1 MKRLFDF
8 FVAIFAFMTFVVP
21 IGGLVALLVKFTTKG
36 HLIYWSDRAGRHNKI
51 FKMHKFR
58 TMRLGSGSRITAE
71 NDPRIFTWGRMLR
84 STKIDELPQLLD
96 ILLGHMSIIGPRPE
110 DPIISKKVVD
120 PRWKDVLS
128 IRPGL
133 VSPGSLLV
141 YRAQQVVDYKDSE
154 LHYIKK
160 ILPKK
165 IEIDLAFFQNR
176 TLLKD
181 CKILLEAAVLIIRRG
196 K

>member
-1 MKRLFDF
+1 VRRAVD
-8 FVAIFAFMTFVVP
+8 VVMST
-21 IGGLVALLVKFTTKG
+21 LLLLVISPVMLIAAIGICCADFGPIFFCSKRVGEGGKLFT
-36 HLIYWSDRAGRHNKI
+36 
-51 FKMHKFR
+51 MHKFR
-58 TMRLGSGSRITAE
+58 TMRLESGSRITAE
-71 NDPRIFTWGRMLR
+71 NDPRIFTWGRILR

-128 IRPGL
+128 FRPGL

-165 IEIDLAFFQNR
+165 IEIDLVFFQNR

-181 CKILLEAAVLIIRRG
+181 CKILFEAAVLIIRRG